1 MQFAYQATVFVHL
14 LGFAGLLGG
23 VLVQLRVPAPEINRT
38 MVVGALIELVT
49 GVGLWVLAGIA
60 SSPVGVPQLVVK
72 SVITVFVAVLVVVN
86 RKYASVPRGLL
97 ALVGG
102 LTLVNAGI
110 AVFWQ

>member
-1 MQFAYQATVFVHL
+1 ML
-14 LGFAGLLGG
+14 
-23 VLVQLRVPAPEINRT
+23 
-38 MVVGALIELVT
+38 VGALIQLAT
-49 GVGLWVLAGIA
+49 GGLWVLAGIA

-72 SVITVFVAVLVVVN
+72 SVVTVFVAVLVVIN